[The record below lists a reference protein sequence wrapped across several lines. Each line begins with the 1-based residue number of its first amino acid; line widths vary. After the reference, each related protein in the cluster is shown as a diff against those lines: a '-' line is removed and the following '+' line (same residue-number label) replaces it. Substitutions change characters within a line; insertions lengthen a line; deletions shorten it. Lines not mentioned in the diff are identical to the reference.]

1 MRIPKPRITGWLT
14 LFLVGLLAPSGT
26 WAAPLRISA
35 WNFQTSADTNAAN
48 SETRLRDAAAALK
61 RDNPDLIIL
70 EQVADWQAC
79 SQLAQALKPAVY
91 NVLLCSAFRDPRTGA
106 ASKQQLAI
114 LSKRKAYFSWSEAWP
129 PDGSASPGGF
139 AFAAFRNGGVK
150 VGVFAVQLGDS
161 LTSTASA
168 QTPDASRARAAAI
181 QQWVQSVQSF
191 KDWVTNRV
199 QAAVVAGTFNNVG
212 NATPEAIR
220 FMDTLLGAPL
230 QRPLIL
236 PPANDH
242 IAATLVADADDLPG
256 VVLDRAPA
264 VCEIAVNTASAPSV
278 SVARAVAPLPNPPPA
293 PSTPVAARPEPAPTL
308 RNPVAVSA
316 PPAPPTAPSK
326 PANASQSATTA
337 TAAFPILWAAV
348 AGIAMLILIVV
359 AWTLSRRRM
368 RELPASATLISIAA
382 PSQSQSQ
389 GAAASTV
396 IITPRSVTGSAAQS
410 LDNAAAIRP
419 IVHVESGGRTR
430 DDSSDWKQRALEA
443 EQRAERAQAA
453 LKAGLLP
460 QLSRWLKQTFVRKL
474 VSDRAELLE
483 TQHAATLKALA
494 VDERLS
500 RLEVQIQRQNLGYEQ
515 RIDELTRELAVARE
529 ENRELIR
536 ARIEQVKAEMAA
548 ARARLLR
555 EAGENQS

>member
-1 MRIPKPRITGWLT
+1 
-14 LFLVGLLAPSGT
+14 
-26 WAAPLRISA
+26 
-35 WNFQTSADTNAAN
+35 
-48 SETRLRDAAAALK
+48 
-61 RDNPDLIIL
+61 
-70 EQVADWQAC
+70 
-79 SQLAQALKPAVY
+79 
-91 NVLLCSAFRDPRTGA
+91 
-106 ASKQQLAI
+106 
-114 LSKRKAYFSWSEAWP
+114 
-129 PDGSASPGGF
+129 
-139 AFAAFRNGGVK
+139 
-150 VGVFAVQLGDS
+150 
-161 LTSTASA
+161 
-168 QTPDASRARAAAI
+168 
-181 QQWVQSVQSF
+181 
-191 KDWVTNRV
+191 
-199 QAAVVAGTFNNVG
+199 
-212 NATPEAIR
+212 
-220 FMDTLLGAPL
+220 
-230 QRPLIL
+230 
-236 PPANDH
+236 
-242 IAATLVADADDLPG
+242 
-256 VVLDRAPA
+256 
-264 VCEIAVNTASAPSV
+264 
-278 SVARAVAPLPNPPPA
+278 
-293 PSTPVAARPEPAPTL
+293 
-308 RNPVAVSA
+308 
-316 PPAPPTAPSK
+316 
-326 PANASQSATTA
+326 
-337 TAAFPILWAAV
+337 
-348 AGIAMLILIVV
+348 MLILIVV